1 MEDGDRGEAYAQL
14 VKRILGET
22 RDGIQRAAAGFG
34 VKYDTFY
41 SRLARGRVVF
51 SADEIG
57 RLIKITQRREL
68 VDYLLADTG
77 FLAVK
82 RFSSNGT
89 DNQGSSQSYT
99 THDQIQQGAKSNI
112 YVATEILQEVDKAL
126 ADQKIDH
133 RDKARILEDVHKA
146 EVALASLREHLGKP
160 TRP

>member
-1 MEDGDRGEAYAQL
+1 MIGDRGEEFSQL
-14 VKRILGET
+14 VGRVLGET
-22 RDGIQRAAAGFG
+22 RDGIQNAAEGF
-34 VKYDTFY
+34 KTSYQTFY

-51 SADEIG
+51 SADEIR
-57 RLIKITQRREL
+57 RLISITQRREL
-68 VDYLLADTG
+68 VDYILADTG

-82 RFSSNGT
+82 RISAEAGT
-89 DNQGSSQSYT
+89 ESEAATAYA

-126 ADQKIDH
+126 TDRKIDH
-133 RDKARILEDVHKA
+133 QDKTRILEDVHKA